1 MHLSLALRRSTAS
14 GSSRAAFTLAELIV
28 TVTLLGIVIGAIIT
42 VLARQQRFYRSAHD
56 LIQIRGQLRQAAS
69 VLPYDLRWVSTSD
82 TTVNAAS
89 TKSNADVYSR
99 DDHTFEFRQLVG
111 SSVVCAI
118 KKGPADTVVL
128 MPKILPS
135 AMSIPIT
142 SWVTQPVAGDSVL
155 ILDEGVML
163 SQADDHW
170 RAHAI
175 TSLVPQ
181 TGSRGCPTSSVG
193 NLLAPA
199 DSMQSSYRIVVSPA
213 LSTTIASNAPV
224 RIFRRVKYSLYQAS
238 DNNWYLGYSDCL
250 SSYTTASKCSTTT
263 PIAGPFV
270 AYGGGQS
277 GLTFTYYDSTGAA
290 LITTAPSSSIA
301 RVNVTLRAVTRNVVD
316 LTGQTKSA
324 TTAQDSVV
332 MTIGV
337 RNRS

>member
-1 MHLSLALRRSTAS
+1 M
-14 GSSRAAFTLAELIV
+14 SSRGGFTLAEFMV

-56 LIQIRGQLRQAAS
+56 LIMIRGQLRQAAS

-82 TTVNAAS
+82 TTVNSAS
-89 TKSNADVYSR
+89 TKTAADVYSR
-99 DDHTFEFRQLVG
+99 DDHTFEFRQIVG
-111 SSVVCAI
+111 SSVVCGI

-142 SWVTQPVAGDSVL
+142 SWVTQPVLGDSLL
-155 ILDEGVML
+155 ILDEGIML
-163 SQADDHW
+163 SQTDDHW
-170 RAHAI
+170 RAHGI
-175 TSLVPQ
+175 SGVVPQ
-181 TGSRGCPTSSVG
+181 TGSKGCPTGGVG
-193 NLLAPA
+193 NLLAA
-199 DSMQSSYRIVVSPA
+199 VDSMQTSYRFVVSPA
-213 LSTTIASNAPV
+213 LSSTIALNAPV
-224 RIFRRVKYSLYQAS
+224 RIFRRVKYVLYQAS

-250 SSYTTASKCSTTT
+250 SSYTTASKCSATT

-277 GLTFTYYDSTGAA
+277 GLTFTYYDSTGTA
-290 LITTAPSSSIA
+290 LLSTAPASAISRI
-301 RVNVTLRAVTRNVVD
+301 NVTLRAATRNVID
-316 LTGQTKSA
+316 LTGQTTSP
-324 TTAQDSVV
+324 TTLQDSVV